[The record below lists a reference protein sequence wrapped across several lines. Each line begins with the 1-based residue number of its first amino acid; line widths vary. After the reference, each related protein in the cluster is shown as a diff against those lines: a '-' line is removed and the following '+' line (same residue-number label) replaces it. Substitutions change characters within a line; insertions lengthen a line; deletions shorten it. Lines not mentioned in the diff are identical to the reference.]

1 MSPTDTSEKMLESII
16 VRSLVDDASYI
27 QGDSRDYDRDHAVD
41 KKKLL
46 EFLHSTQPKV
56 VRKLNLDE
64 EGIKLQQFLSR
75 LQGEITKRGIVD
87 VLRKGIS
94 QGRRLMW
101 TYFFGSPLA
110 QQSQGCRAIRCQY
123 LQHHPPA
130 SLQQDES
137 QLALDLCLFING
149 LPLATF
155 ELKNSLTKQTAE
167 DAVQQYKRDR
177 NPRELSFSSVDVP
190 CTSPWMITRL

>member
-94 QGRRLMW
+94 QGPAAHVDL
-101 TYFFGSPLA
+101 FFGSP
-110 QQSQGCRAIRCQY
+110 S
-123 LQHHPPA
+123 P
-130 SLQQDES
+130 
-137 QLALDLCLFING
+137 N
-149 LPLATF
+149 
-155 ELKNSLTKQTAE
+155 
-167 DAVQQYKRDR
+167 
-177 NPRELSFSSVDVP
+177 NPRGEWMPIVSV
-190 CTSPWMITRL
+190 R